1 MQPSSDIHM
10 SPETFFAWLPSQEK
24 RYELVDGVPVMMA
37 GAGRRHDRVVVNSI
51 STLNAQLRGGPCQ
64 TFSGDTYGATA
75 GKNQR
80 MPDVGVD
87 CGKPDDDS
95 MVADKPSLLIEILSR
110 TTRAIDVTTKL
121 QEYQELESLDYVL
134 LVDTDHPKVQFYSRK
149 EDRYWTST
157 VIEGLD
163 SVIPLEKLGISL
175 SLSEIYFGLEFR
187 SKPRL
192 VQDEPEESS
201 SSYGPK

>member
-1 MQPSSDIHM
+1 
-10 SPETFFAWLPSQEK
+10 
-24 RYELVDGVPVMMA
+24 
-37 GAGRRHDRVVVNSI
+37 
-51 STLNAQLRGGPCQ
+51 
-64 TFSGDTYGATA
+64 
-75 GKNQR
+75 

-87 CGKPDDDS
+87 CGNPDDDS

-110 TTRAIDVTTKL
+110 TTRTIDVTTKL

-134 LVDTDHPKVQFYSRK
+134 LVDTDHAKVQFYSRK
-149 EDRYWTST
+149 ADRTWTST

-163 SVIPLEKLGISL
+163 SVIPLEKPGIAL

-192 VQDEPEESS
+192 VQDEPEEPASS
-201 SSYGPK
+201 FGPK